1 MLRGYVQL
9 RIDVGKR
16 SGKGGGVVVW
26 RELVVGGVVSRREA
40 CD

>member
-9 RIDVGKR
+9 RSNVGKR
-16 SGKGGGVVVW
+16 FRGGGGVVVW